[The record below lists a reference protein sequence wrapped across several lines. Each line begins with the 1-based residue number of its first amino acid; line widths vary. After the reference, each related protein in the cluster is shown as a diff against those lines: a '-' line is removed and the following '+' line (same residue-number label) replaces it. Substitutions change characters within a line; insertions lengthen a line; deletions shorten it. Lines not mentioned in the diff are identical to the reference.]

1 MEAEIYHG
9 IAMASDDIFQLL
21 IKDFFLFGMFRVAIY
36 RLDNAKM
43 VADDKSALC
52 RVMKIRL
59 AQVGGAVAVNFLHI
73 FVKQSDGIIE
83 QKRIAVIARVRH
95 IISADSLCY
104 QAGIKRCFSVV
115 KQRIAEKAGA
125 PVCRSFF
132 EIFITVCGKIPFKKL
147 NLLFKMVSHKNI
159 LRLR

>member
-1 MEAEIYHG
+1 MKAEIYHS
-9 IAMASDDIFQLL
+9 IAMASDDVLQLH
-21 IKDFFLFGMFRVAIY
+21 IKDFFLFSMLWTAIY
-36 RLDNAKM
+36 RFNDTKVIANYEA
-43 VADDKSALC
+43 ALC
-52 RVMKIRL
+52 RVMKISL
-59 AQVGGAVAVNFLHI
+59 TQVGGTVIMNFLHI
-73 FVKQSDGIIE
+73 FIKQGYGIIE
-83 QKRIAVIARVRH
+83 QKRVAVIARIRH

-115 KQRIAEKAGA
+115 KQRIAKKAGA

-132 EIFITVCGKIPFKKL
+132 EIFIIVCGKISFKKL